1 MLSDIYFLP
10 LQGRLTGLGGE
21 DLPTV
26 VIVAH
31 YDSFGVAPVSILFF
45 LKPSLP
51 SVPFYFSPLNLY
63 FLLLLKTNS
72 SFKVE
77 HRDVLMHPWEWGSP
91 GYFWVQPSIPATY
104 PSLTEHI
111 SVQEED
117 KLRHIF
123 SSSNIISCSFIK
135 ARCCWQ
141 ISCSLPCFSIK

>member
-1 MLSDIYFLP
+1 MLSDIYFLL

-51 SVPFYFSPLNLY
+51 SVPFYFWPLTLY

-72 SFKVE
+72 SFK
-77 HRDVLMHPWEWGSP
+77 WS
-91 GYFWVQPSIPATY
+91 
-104 PSLTEHI
+104 TEM
-111 SVQEED
+111 
-117 KLRHIF
+117 
-123 SSSNIISCSFIK
+123 C
-135 ARCCWQ
+135 
-141 ISCSLPCFSIK
+141 LP

>member
-77 HRDVLMHPWEWGSP
+77 HRDVFTLKA
-91 GYFWVQPSIPATY
+91 V
-104 PSLTEHI
+104 LEH
-111 SVQEED
+111 
-117 KLRHIF
+117 KNHCCHCLCPTL
-123 SSSNIISCSFIK
+123 SCSGCLMVLTPM
-135 ARCCWQ
+135 AVVSQCYWN
-141 ISCSLPCFSIK
+141 